1 MVSRK
6 SKNYRTRTRLVESD
20 SEDDISSSGSV
31 TEAEDLEED
40 IDMEDLDATELE
52 NVHSDE
58 DGLETEDAD
67 KKREKHFCKE
77 IWQLKKLPYSAELEE
92 QANRHFIMIKKGLAE
107 SVLLNDAATGF
118 CHWTME
124 LDKYI
129 DFYGRRF
136 SKEEHIQ
143 LIHIFLPLVK
153 KGAIFRNV
161 KIAMRTLYTLLCKKD
176 FLTRQDLVI
185 EWRPLMELYVEVT
198 FKNLEEDGLFLMPDG
213 FRSDLHT
220 LIFYA
225 RPYFSDDSVQEL
237 LDEVRPF
244 MCIWDESCLRY
255 WKLLDLFLCT
265 AMPVEKQLTHGSALW
280 LDEAWYWYEQITNNS
295 LFETQAIKMFA
306 RLSVECPGHIDWTD
320 KLDLIFTRLLR
331 ALRLGHVTGLCQI
344 FNQEYGSIWLVF
356 MMGSKAHEKLMSHLR
371 DLFNQVESFLHP
383 SNNGLHTQHI
393 MVLLSKLLSNTVL
406 RLKRER
412 SEKTQNRARTLT
424 TIPEEMRLNQG
435 HLDELVNMM
444 LPSLKMIAFTKTCK
458 ELVSPAFR
466 SACLLCPKI
475 ILPVVLDMVYPA
487 LETLVEPHRL
497 LQTLGTLL
505 GVLIPLVK
513 DEPDAEGKTYR
524 THVITILNSLLP
536 GLDCNDISKCMVTYQ
551 IIGVIVNMIPIVD
564 CSEAVHIRC
573 DLTEDEKELC
583 SATANFDS
591 IISMLMDR
599 MFDMLVAVGQT
610 AGTTTTH
617 GSISAKTGNNIED
630 QIFHRGTLSVF
641 KGICRN
647 SSTELFNIAVNK
659 LYSLACEHVFDS
671 RIAND
676 VIGDMIQVACK
687 FHPEIAFQK
696 FFKLVISK
704 LQGCITPE
712 FYTEEKVEFGI
723 LWWISIASRMI
734 KVHPKLLLENWHM
747 VETLMDLVMPLKKCT
762 VATEKALNVLDNIL
776 DQLTSIQINSLVERR
791 KMYDLS
797 TEQFLAIRHWA
808 APVEKK
814 NWHPEWI
821 MPTEESIDRATQ
833 LLRKW
838 LVPTIDALNA
848 PTGIPKKEL
857 LHRLYLI
864 RSALLGACFSLPLL
878 EGKIIPLSDSHI
890 ITPEDELVTVVKP
903 KGTPEISIDGKNVRQ
918 MIMDC
923 TIDLIDW
930 LLENSPD
937 DVKSIQ
943 EAISILR
950 SLPLNRGY
958 TKELYNTSST
968 SYRVT
973 KTMLCDKLAGNRSNI
988 EMIVEEYVMLLHR
1001 KRVAHTQGWH
1011 YNEKHKRIQDT
1022 LLKVATS
1029 TYSEN
1034 RAKAQSIL
1042 LSKLREHPYSYKRIL
1057 NDILTFLEPGND
1069 VTHEQLKGA
1078 LYLLIDGKKQSLMLR
1093 MEFEQQAKMWPAL
1106 VRVQHSEK
1114 PSIIALLESAQNMIV
1129 DNYESYRLKYEWEPG
1144 NVQAAWKLLKAAD
1157 EASPLHNAEMLRGP
1171 SNEDLEKYKNQLSE
1185 KYEKSK
1191 SNYFSLIEQLFAL
1204 TSDPTL
1210 HWRPLDMAYSMLSMQ
1225 VRRDCPLPDNVVK
1238 MFVRLLVNDTV
1249 KTRRIASAVVASWLK
1264 MTKPKAVKREYV
1276 IPYKAPNTSVGAKH
1290 PIPYGFRTDNR
1301 CMMYEEEKLPKTDE
1315 EWDSFQFC
1323 CKQNWGSYTW
1333 PKKLRTYAPLKE
1345 QTAIDRS
1352 YEDFSDVEKYIVD
1365 TFQDEKFMTRF
1376 RELFS
1381 IEMKKEDELFNAVH
1395 FSLFQGLFRCYGDVL
1410 THAFRA
1416 QLEILLA
1423 SAKEY
1428 EQKLAA
1434 EISAGLMNG
1443 SKLWKYEKQR
1453 KMWNWLDP
1461 LLTKTFEV
1469 MKEDGLRNWGVA
1481 IATVCGCSEARM
1493 LKPLLDL
1500 LFKLM
1505 ERPTDNAYA
1514 ASSRMFLIQSA
1525 LCQFEWRGVELWNK
1539 LVEMMKGSLVQ
1550 PFANLRDRV
1559 AISLVSATWYD
1570 LPAVNVDPSLPK
1582 QLQPPRIADI
1592 SELYKDLL
1600 GTCWDEVRMVREVDL
1615 TNGGN
1620 GAVNGSASLSVP
1632 NGNAVATMS
1641 HSASSASL
1649 AEVSEVKKQARLTLR
1664 AVISYVFN
1672 TCNQS
1677 YEAYP
1682 PSFIQMLPLWC
1693 HYSNDVGDEELQKTC
1708 LSLCV
1713 TVMEAIYISPENAPE
1728 VIRQFQQILSSSCW
1742 WKAKVAALKMIRM
1755 LVFSNRYV
1763 FRIHRD
1769 DIGMILVNSLNDNQ
1783 IEVRERASDA
1793 LSTLLQAKFFDTTPE
1808 LVTKFSTAAHSKDL
1822 IQAHG
1827 GIMGLASVILAFPYS
1842 VPEFLP
1848 GVLMTICRF
1857 ATDKNA
1863 TIREAVKRTLSEF
1876 KRTHQDSW
1884 REHEQQFNED
1894 QLMVLRDLLISPN
1907 YYV

>member
-1 MVSRK
+1 MVGRK
-6 SKNYRTRTRLVESD
+6 KQMASKTRLLESD

-40 IDMEDLDATELE
+40 IDMEDLDTTELE
-52 NVHSDE
+52 NAHSDE
-58 DGLETEDAD
+58 DGLETEEMD

-77 IWQLKKLPYSAELEE
+77 IWQLKKLPYSDELEE
-92 QANRHFIMIKKGLAE
+92 QANRHFQMIKKGLAE
-107 SVLLNDAATGF
+107 SILLNDAATGF

-161 KIAMRTLYTLLCKKD
+161 KIAMRTLYTLLSKKD

-185 EWRPLMELYVEVT
+185 DWRPLMELYVEVT

-220 LIFYA
+220 LIFYS
-225 RPYFSDDSVQEL
+225 RPYFSDESVQEL

-244 MCIWDESCLRY
+244 MCVWDESCLRY
-255 WKLLDLFLCT
+255 WKLMDLFLCT
-265 AMPVEKQLTHGSALW
+265 AMPVQRQLTHGSALW

-306 RLSVECPGHIDWTD
+306 RLSVECPGHIDWTG
-320 KLDLIFTRLLR
+320 KLDLIFSRLLR
-331 ALRLGHVTGLCQI
+331 ALRLGHVTGLCQV

-356 MMGSKAHEKLMSHLR
+356 MMGTKAHDKLMSHMR

-393 MVLLSKLLSNTVL
+393 MVLLSKLLSNTLL

-412 SEKTQNRARTLT
+412 SEKSPKSNRTLT
-424 TIPEEMRLNQG
+424 MIPDEMRLTQA
-435 HLDELVNMM
+435 HLDELVTMM
-444 LPSLKMIAFTKTCK
+444 LPSLKLIAFTKTCK
-458 ELVSPAFR
+458 ELVSPAYR

-475 ILPVVLDMVYPA
+475 ILPIVLDMVYPA

-564 CSEAVHIRC
+564 CSEAVHVRC

-599 MFDMLVAVGQT
+599 MFEMLIAVGQT
-610 AGTTTTH
+610 ATTSGTH
-617 GSISAKTGNNIED
+617 GSISAKTGSNIED

-647 SSTELFNIAVNK
+647 SSTELFNIAINK
-659 LYSLACEHVFDS
+659 LYSVACEHVFDS

-687 FHPEIAFQK
+687 FHPDIAFHK

-704 LQGCITPE
+704 IQNCITPE
-712 FYTEEKVEFGI
+712 FYTEEKVEFGT
-723 LWWISIASRMI
+723 LWWIAIASRMI

-747 VETLMDLVMPLKKCT
+747 VSTLMDLVMPNKKCT
-762 VATEKALNVLDNIL
+762 TATEKALNVMDNLL
-776 DQLTSIQINSLVERR
+776 DQLTSIQINSLAERR

-814 NWHPEWI
+814 NWNPEWI
-821 MPTEESIDRATQ
+821 IPTHESIDRATQ
-833 LLRKW
+833 ILRKW
-838 LVPTIDALNA
+838 LVPTIDSLNA

-857 LHRLYLI
+857 LHRLYLV
-864 RSALLGACFSLPLL
+864 RSALLGSCFSLPLL
-878 EGKIIPLSDSHI
+878 EGKLIPLSDSHI
-890 ITPEDELVTVVKP
+890 ITPENEMMTIVKP
-903 KGTPEISIDGKNVRQ
+903 KGTPEISIDGKNVRK
-918 MIMDC
+918 MILDC
-923 TIDLIDW
+923 TVGLINW
-930 LLENSPD
+930 LLENNPD

-943 EAISILR
+943 ESISILR

-958 TKELYNTSST
+958 TRELYNTSST

-973 KTMLCDKLAGNRSNI
+973 KTMLCDKLAGNKSNI

-1001 KRVAHTQGWH
+1001 KRIAHTQGWH
-1011 YNEKHKRIQDT
+1011 FNEHHKLLQDT

-1034 RAKAQSIL
+1034 RSKAQAIL
-1042 LSKLREHPYSYKRIL
+1042 LSKLREHPYSYKLIL
-1057 NDILTFLEPGND
+1057 NDIISFLQPGND
-1069 VTHEQLKGA
+1069 VSHEQLKGA

-1106 VRVQHSEK
+1106 VKVQHSEK
-1114 PSIIALLESAQNMIV
+1114 PTIIALLENAQNMIV
-1129 DNYESYRLKYEWEPG
+1129 DNYESYRLKYEWEPKH
-1144 NVQAAWKLLKAAD
+1144 VEAAWKLLRAAD
-1157 EASPLHNAEMLRGP
+1157 ESSPLHNAEMLRGP
-1171 SNEDLEKYKNQLSE
+1171 SEAELEKYKNLLTE

-1191 SNYFSLIEQLFAL
+1191 ANYFSLINELFAL
-1204 TSDPTL
+1204 ANDPTL

-1238 MFVRLLVNDTV
+1238 MFVRLLINDTV

-1276 IPYKAPNTSVGAKH
+1276 IPYKAPNTSTGAMH
-1290 PIPYGFRTDNR
+1290 PIPYGFRSDNR
-1301 CMMYEEEKLPKTDE
+1301 IMMYEEDKLPKTDE

-1323 CKQNWGSYTW
+1323 CKQNWGAYTW
-1333 PKKLRTYAPLKE
+1333 PAKLRTYAPLKE
-1345 QTAIDRS
+1345 QNAIDRN
-1352 YEDFSDVEKYIVD
+1352 YEDFSDVEKYIVEM
-1365 TFQDEKFMTRF
+1365 FQDEKFMTRF

-1381 IEMKKEDELFNAVH
+1381 IEMKKEDELFNAVN

-1416 QLEILLA
+1416 QLELLLQ
-1423 SAKEY
+1423 STKEY

-1434 EISAGLMNG
+1434 EITAGMING

-1453 KMWNWLDP
+1453 KLWNWLDP
-1461 LLTKTFEV
+1461 LLTKTFEI

-1493 LKPLLDL
+1493 LKPLIDL
-1500 LFKLM
+1500 LFKLI

-1514 ASSRMFLIQSA
+1514 ASSRMFLVQSA

-1539 LVEMMKGSLVQ
+1539 LVDMMKGMLVQ
-1550 PFANLRDRV
+1550 PFANLRDRI

-1570 LPAVNVDPSLPK
+1570 LPAVCVDPSLPK
-1582 QLQPPRIADI
+1582 RLQPPRIEEI
-1592 SELYKDLL
+1592 SALYQDLL
-1600 GTCWDEVRMVREVDL
+1600 GTCFDEVRMVRDIDL
-1615 TNGGN
+1615 ANGY
-1620 GAVNGSASLSVP
+1620 ANGSSSLTVP
-1632 NGNAVATMS
+1632 TSSGGMMTQ
-1641 HSASSASL
+1641 SASSASL
-1649 AEVSEVKKQARLTLR
+1649 AEVSEVKKQSRLTLR
-1664 AVISYVFN
+1664 AAISFVFN

-1677 YEAYP
+1677 YNAYP
-1682 PSFIQMLPLWC
+1682 PSFLQFIPLWC

-1708 LSLCV
+1708 SSLCI
-1713 TVMEAIYISPENAPE
+1713 TQMEAIYISPENAPE
-1728 VIRQFQQILSSSCW
+1728 VIRQFQQILSTPCW
-1742 WKAKVAALKMIRM
+1742 WKAKVAALKMVRM

-1769 DIGMILVNSLNDNQ
+1769 DVGIMLVNALNDNQ
-1783 IEVRERASDA
+1783 IEVREKAAEA
-1793 LSTLLQAKFFDTTPE
+1793 LSTLLQSKFFETTPE
-1808 LVTKFSTAAHSKDL
+1808 LVSKFSTAANSQDMVK
-1822 IQAHG
+1822 AHG
-1827 GIMGLASVILAFPYS
+1827 GVMGLSAIVLAFPYS
-1842 VPEFLP
+1842 VPPLLP

-1863 TIREAVKRTLSEF
+1863 IIREAVKRTLSEF

>member
-1 MVSRK
+1 M
-6 SKNYRTRTRLVESD
+6 SD
-20 SEDDISSSGSV
+20 SEDDISSGSV
-31 TEAEDLEED
+31 TEVEDIEEEDADLEEELDVTD
-40 IDMEDLDATELE
+40 IDPMA
-52 NVHSDE
+52 SDGE
-58 DGLETEDAD
+58 VDDNPDDVD
-67 KKREKHFCKE
+67 KKREKHFRKE
-77 IWQLKKLPYSAELEE
+77 IWQLKKLPYYAELEE
-92 QANRHFIMIKKGLAE
+92 QANQHFLMIKKGLAE
-107 SVLLNDAATGF
+107 SVLLSDASTGF

-143 LIHIFLPLVK
+143 LINIFLPLVK
-153 KGAIFRNV
+153 KGCIYRNV

-176 FLTRQDLVI
+176 YLTRQDLVI
-185 EWRPLMELYVEVT
+185 DWRPLMDLYVEVA
-198 FKNLEEDGLFLMPDG
+198 FKNLEEDGIFLLP
-213 FRSDLHT
+213 T
-220 LIFYA
+220 E
-225 RPYFSDDSVQEL
+225 V
-237 LDEVRPF
+237 LDEVRPY

-265 AMPVEKQLTHGSALW
+265 SMPIERQFTHGTGVW
-280 LDEAWYWYEQITNNS
+280 FDEAWYWYEEITNNS

-320 KLDLIFTRLLR
+320 KLDLIFSRLLR

-344 FNQEYGSIWLVF
+344 FNQEYGTIWL
-356 MMGSKAHEKLMSHLR
+356 
-371 DLFNQVESFLHP
+371 DLFNQIESFLHP

-393 MVLLSKLLSNTVL
+393 IILISKLLSNTL
-406 RLKRER
+406 IRLKRER
-412 SEKTQNRARTLT
+412 SEKTQHKTRTLT
-424 TIPEEMRLNQG
+424 VIPEEMRLSQAN
-435 HLDELVNMM
+435 LDELVTMV
-444 LPSLKMIAFTKTCK
+444 LPCLKLIAFTKTCK
-458 ELVSPAFR
+458 ELVSPTFR

-524 THVITILNSLLP
+524 THVITIMNSLLP
-536 GLDCNDISKCMVTYQ
+536 GLDCNDIGKCMTTYQ
-551 IIGVIVNMIPIVD
+551 IIGVIVNMIPVVD
-564 CSEAVHIRC
+564 CSEAVHTRC

-599 MFDMLVAVGQT
+599 MFDMLIAVGQT
-610 AGTTTTH
+610 ASTTSTH

-630 QIFHRGTLSVF
+630 QIFHRGTLSIF

-647 SSTELFNIAVNK
+647 SSTDLFQIAVNK
-659 LYSLACEHVFDS
+659 LYSVACEHVYDS

-676 VIGDMIQVACK
+676 VIADMIQVSCK
-687 FHPEIAFQK
+687 FRPEIAFLK
-696 FFKLVISK
+696 FFKLTLTK
-704 LQGCITPE
+704 LQSCISAE
-712 FYTEEKVEFGI
+712 FYTDEKVDFST
-723 LWWISIASRMI
+723 LWWLSVASRI
-734 KVHPKLLLENWHM
+734 VKVHPKFLLENWHL

-762 VATEKALNVLDNIL
+762 VATEKALHIFDNLLEQI
-776 DQLTSIQINSLVERR
+776 TSIQINSLVERR
-791 KMYDLS
+791 KMYDMP
-797 TEQFLAIRHWA
+797 TDQFLAIRHWA
-808 APVEKK
+808 APVDKK
-814 NWHPEWI
+814 TWNPEWI
-821 MPTEESIDRATQ
+821 IPTQEAIDRSTQ
-833 LLRKW
+833 LLRAW
-838 LVPTIDALNA
+838 FVPTIDVLNN
-848 PTGIPKKEL
+848 PNGIPKKEL
-857 LHRLYLI
+857 LHRLFLI
-864 RSALLGACFSLPLL
+864 RSTLLGSCFSLPLL
-878 EGKIIPLSDSHI
+878 EGEIIPLTESHI
-890 ITPEDELVTVVKP
+890 INSAQEPVSVVKP
-903 KGTPEISIDGKNVRQ
+903 KATPEISIDGRNVRE
-918 MIMDC
+918 MALDC
-923 TIDLIDW
+923 TIGLIDW
-930 LLENSPD
+930 LLEHSPD

-950 SLPLNRGY
+950 GLPLNRGY

-1001 KRVAHTQGWH
+1001 KRIAQTQGWH
-1011 YNEKHKRIQDT
+1011 YNEKHRRIQDI

-1034 RAKAQSIL
+1034 RSKAQAIL
-1042 LSKLREHPYSYKRIL
+1042 LAKLREHPYSYKKIV
-1057 NDILTFLEPGND
+1057 NDILAFLEPGNG
-1069 VTHEQLKGA
+1069 VSHEQLKGA

-1106 VRVQHSEK
+1106 VKVQHSEK
-1114 PSIIALLESAQNMIV
+1114 PSIIALLETAQNMIV
-1129 DNYESYRLKYEWEPG
+1129 DNYESYRLKYEWDEK
-1144 NVQAAWKLLKAAD
+1144 NVEAAWKLLKAAD
-1157 EASPLHNAEMLRGP
+1157 ESSPLHNAELLKGP
-1171 SNEDLEKYKNQLSE
+1171 SQEEIQKYSGYLEEKYTKAKASYYL
-1185 KYEKSK
+1185 
-1191 SNYFSLIEQLFAL
+1191 LIERLFAL
-1204 TSDPTL
+1204 AQDPTL

-1225 VRRDCPLPDNVVK
+1225 VRRDAALPDGVIK
-1238 MFVRLLVNDTV
+1238 MFVRLLINDTV

-1264 MTKPKAVKREYV
+1264 ITKPRALKTEYV
-1276 IPYKAPNTSVGAKH
+1276 IPFKAENTGPGAKH
-1290 PIPYGFRTDNR
+1290 PIAYGFRADNR

-1315 EWDSFQFC
+1315 EWNNFQFC
-1323 CKQNWGSYTW
+1323 AKQHWGIYTW
-1333 PKKLRTYAPLKE
+1333 PKKLITYAPLKD
-1345 QTAIDRS
+1345 QTAIDRN

-1365 TFQDEKFMTRF
+1365 TFKDEKFMTRL

-1395 FSLFQGLFRCYGDVL
+1395 FSLFQGLFRSYGDVL
-1410 THAFRA
+1410 TQDFRA

-1423 SAKEY
+1423 SQKEY

-1434 EISAGLMNG
+1434 EITAGLMNG

-1453 KMWNWLDP
+1453 KLWNWLDP
-1461 LLTKTFEV
+1461 LLTKTFEL
-1469 MKEDGLRNWGVA
+1469 MKEEGLRNWGVA
-1481 IATVCGCSEARM
+1481 IATVCGCSEPRM
-1493 LKPLLDL
+1493 LKPLIDL
-1500 LFKLM
+1500 LFKLV
-1505 ERPTDNAYA
+1505 ERPTENAYA

-1539 LVEMMKGSLVQ
+1539 LVDMMRNSLVQ
-1550 PFANLRDRV
+1550 PFANLRDRL

-1570 LPAVNVDPSLPK
+1570 LPTVWTDPSLPK
-1582 QLQPPRIADI
+1582 RLQPPRIAEI
-1592 SELYKDLL
+1592 TALYQEMLSS
-1600 GTCWDEVRMVREVDL
+1600 CWDEVRMVRESDITANGSNGANGANGNSL
-1615 TNGGN
+1615 TVPNEANGNGN
-1620 GAVNGSASLSVP
+1620 GAAGSMIQSV
-1632 NGNAVATMS
+1632 
-1641 HSASSASL
+1641 SSASL

-1664 AVISYVFN
+1664 AAISFVFN

-1677 YEAYP
+1677 YDAYP
-1682 PSFIQMLPLWC
+1682 PCFIPMLPLWC

-1708 LSLCV
+1708 VSLCIGQ
-1713 TVMEAIYISPENAPE
+1713 MEAIYISPENAPAA
-1728 VIRQFQQILSSSCW
+1728 VQQFQQILGSPCW
-1742 WKAKVAALKMIRM
+1742 WKSKVAALKMIRM

-1763 FRIHRD
+1763 FRAHRD
-1769 DIGMILVNSLNDNQ
+1769 EIGMILVNSLNDNQ
-1783 IEVRERASDA
+1783 IEVREKAAES
-1793 LSTLLQAKFFDTTPE
+1793 LSTLLQAKFFEMTAE
-1808 LVTKFSTAAHSKDL
+1808 LVQKFSFAAHSKDA

-1827 GIMGLASVILAFPYS
+1827 GVLGLSAIVLAFPYS
-1842 VPEFLP
+1842 VPPFLP

-1863 TIREAVKRTLSEF
+1863 TIRDAVKRALSEF

>member
-1 MVSRK
+1 M
-6 SKNYRTRTRLVESD
+6 SD
-20 SEDDISSSGSV
+20 SEDDLSSSGSV
-31 TEAEDLEED
+31 TEAEELDED
-40 IDMEDLDATELE
+40 IDMEDLDTTELE
-52 NVHSDE
+52 NLHSDE
-58 DGLETEDAD
+58 DCLEAEDAD

-77 IWQLKKLPYSAELEE
+77 IWQLKKLPYGAELEE
-92 QANRHFIMIKKGLAE
+92 QANQHFLMIKKGLAE
-107 SVLLNDAATGF
+107 SILLNDAASGF

-129 DFYGRRF
+129 DYYGRRF

-143 LIHIFLPLVK
+143 LIKIFLPLVK

-161 KIAMRTLYTLLCKKD
+161 IIAMRTLYTLLCKKD

-225 RPYFSDDSVQEL
+225 RPYFSDESVQEV
-237 LDEVRPF
+237 LDEVRPY

-265 AMPVEKQLTHGSALW
+265 AMPVERQLTHGCGIW
-280 LDEAWYWYEQITNNS
+280 FDEAWYWYEEISNNS

-320 KLDLIFTRLLR
+320 KLDLIFSRLLR

-356 MMGSKAHEKLMSHLR
+356 MMGTQSHEKLMSHLR
-371 DLFNQVESFLHP
+371 DLFNQVESFMHP

-393 MVLLSKLLSNTVL
+393 MVLLSKLLSNTIL

-412 SEKTQNRARTLT
+412 SEKTQHRTRTLT
-424 TIPEEMRLNQG
+424 PIPEHMRLTQA
-435 HLDELVNMM
+435 HLDELVNLM
-444 LPSLKMIAFTKTCK
+444 LPCLKLMAFTKSCK

-475 ILPVVLDMVYPA
+475 ILPIVLDMVYPA

-513 DEPDAEGKTYR
+513 DEPDADGKTYR

-564 CSEAVHIRC
+564 CSEAVHTRC

-599 MFDMLVAVGQT
+599 MFEMLIAVGQT
-610 AGTTTTH
+610 ASSTSTH
-617 GSISAKTGNNIED
+617 GSIAAKTGNNIED

-659 LYSLACEHVFDS
+659 LYNVACEHVFDS

-676 VIGDMIQVACK
+676 VIGDMMQVACK

-696 FFKLVISK
+696 FFKLIISK

-712 FYTEEKVEFGI
+712 FYTDEKVEFGT

-734 KVHPKLLLENWHM
+734 KVHPKLLLDNWHL

-762 VATEKALNVLDNIL
+762 TATEKALNVLDNVL

-791 KMYDLS
+791 KMYDLP
-797 TEQFLAIRHWA
+797 TDQFLAIRHWA

-814 NWHPEWI
+814 NWNPEWI
-821 MPTEESIDRATQ
+821 IPTQESIDRATQ
-833 LLRKW
+833 LLRTW

-848 PTGIPKKEL
+848 PNGIPKKEI

-878 EGKIIPLSDSHI
+878 EGTILPLCDSHI
-890 ITPEDELVTVVKP
+890 INPENELVTVVKP

-918 MIMDC
+918 MALDC
-923 TIDLIDW
+923 TIGLIDW
-930 LLENSPD
+930 LLEHSPD

-950 SLPLNRGY
+950 GLPMNRGY

-1001 KRVAHTQGWH
+1001 KRLAQTQGWH
-1011 YNEKHKRIQDT
+1011 YNEQHKRIQDT

-1034 RAKAQSIL
+1034 RAKAQNIL
-1042 LSKLREHPYSYKRIL
+1042 LGKLREHPYSYKHIV
-1057 NDILTFLEPGND
+1057 NDILEFLQPGND

-1093 MEFEQQAKMWPAL
+1093 MEFEQQYKIWPAL
-1106 VRVQHSEK
+1106 IKVQHSEK
-1114 PSIIALLESAQNMIV
+1114 PTIIALLETAQNMIV
-1129 DNYESYRLKYEWEPG
+1129 DNYESYRLKYEWEPA
-1144 NVQAAWKLLKAAD
+1144 NVEAAWKLLKAAD
-1157 EASPLHNAEMLRGP
+1157 ETSPLYDADMLQGP
-1171 SNEDLEKYKNQLSE
+1171 STAELEKYKNLLTE

-1191 SNYFSLIEQLFAL
+1191 SNYFLLIEQLFTLAN
-1204 TSDPTL
+1204 DPTL

-1238 MFVRLLVNDTV
+1238 MFVRLLINDTV

-1276 IPYKAPNTSVGAKH
+1276 IPYKAPNTAIGAKH

-1323 CKQNWGSYTW
+1323 SKQHWGIYTW
-1333 PKKLRTYAPLKE
+1333 PAKLITYAPLKE

-1352 YEDFSDVEKYIVD
+1352 YEQFSEVEKYIVD
-1365 TFQDEKFMTRF
+1365 MFQDEKFMTRL

-1381 IEMKKEDELFNAVH
+1381 IEMKKEDEVFNAVH

-1410 THAFRA
+1410 THAFRT

-1423 SAKEY
+1423 SSKEY

-1434 EISAGLMNG
+1434 EITAGLMNG
-1443 SKLWKYEKQR
+1443 SKLWRYEKQR

-1461 LLTKTFEV
+1461 MLTKTFEL

-1493 LKPLLDL
+1493 LKPLIDL
-1500 LFKLM
+1500 LFKLV

-1539 LVEMMKGSLVQ
+1539 LVEMMKGCLVQ

-1570 LPAVNVDPSLPK
+1570 LPAVGTDPSLPK
-1582 QLQPPRIADI
+1582 RLQPPRIADI
-1592 SELYKDLL
+1592 SEQYKELL
-1600 GTCWDEVRMVREVDL
+1600 GSCWDEVRMIRESD
-1615 TNGGN
+1615 TSNGTSSN
-1620 GAVNGSASLSVP
+1620 INGSASLSVA
-1632 NGNAVATMS
+1632 NHSGESMS

-1664 AVISYVFN
+1664 AVISFVFN

-1677 YEAYP
+1677 YDAYP
-1682 PSFIQMLPLWC
+1682 PTFIPMLPLWC

-1708 LSLCV
+1708 AALCV
-1713 TVMEAIYISPENAPE
+1713 GQMEANYISPENAPE
-1728 VIRQFQQILSSSCW
+1728 VIRQFQQLLSSPCW
-1742 WKAKVAALKMIRM
+1742 WKSKVAALKMLRM
-1755 LVFSNRYV
+1755 LVFSNRFV

-1783 IEVRERASDA
+1783 IEVRERATDA
-1793 LSTLLQAKFFDTTPE
+1793 LSTLLQAKFFETTPE
-1808 LVTKFSTAAHSKDL
+1808 LVTKFSTAAHSKDQ
-1822 IQAHG
+1822 IQGHAG
-1827 GIMGLASVILAFPYS
+1827 VLGLSAIVLAFPYS

-1857 ATDKNA
+1857 ATDKSA